1 MLRFPPRSYGCHHMQ
16 PRPFLVRHVVR
27 KTLVRKQLSKMTP
40 VSGIIIPLSGKII
53 NMTLNPTLLL
63 VLIISN

>member
-1 MLRFPPRSYGCHHMQ
+1 MLRFPAGSYVCHHIQ
-16 PRPFLVRHVVR
+16 PRPFVVRHVVR

-40 VSGIIIPLSGKII
+40 VSGIIISLSGKII

-63 VLIISN
+63 VLIINN